1 MNTTPTEP
9 SVFPVIPEFITVH
22 LGAPSQKAQNVR
34 IPFIDYIKNVA
45 SGEIYPTW
53 PDAALRANIYAQISF
68 ALNRVYTEFYRSQ
81 GYDFDI
87 TSLPAYDQTFK
98 NGRDIFDNISKIVD
112 QIFNSYV
119 NRRGFIEPLFAS
131 YCNGTTTTCD
141 GLSQWGSVDLAEQ
154 GRFAYDILTYYY
166 GDDIDI
172 VTNVPVQPIGDS
184 APEIPLSL
192 GSIGNDVRTIQLR
205 INRVSQ
211 NYPAIPK
218 IYPVDGIFGEETDRA
233 VREFQKI
240 FNLTVDGIVGNATWY
255 RILLIFNGVKQLN
268 SIISEGLTYA
278 EVERQFSETLGPGDR
293 GFGVELVQYLMLFIS
308 YFVESIPQIKLDGI
322 YGSETEAAVSA
333 FQSEYGLPSTGVVDV
348 TTWEY
353 AYDIYA
359 GIINELPQ
367 NLFENSPRPYPGI
380 PIRDQTQNESVV
392 TLQTYLQTVSEV
404 YPEIPTVEVTGIY
417 DAQTQEAVLA
427 FQRFFGLPE
436 NTVVSA
442 RTWDAIG
449 DIWENIT
456 RGYDRSEGQYPGY
469 TVSNQG

>member
-1 MNTTPTEP
+1 MNSLPN
-9 SVFPVIPEFITVH
+9 VLPVIPENITVH
-22 LGAPSQKAQNVR
+22 LGAPSSNARNVTL
-34 IPFIDYIKNVA
+34 PFIDYIKNVA
-45 SGEIYPTW
+45 SSEIYPTW
-53 PDAALRANIYAQISF
+53 PEASLRANIYAQISF
-68 ALNRVYTEFYRSQ
+68 ALNRIYTEFYRSQ

-98 NGRDIFDNISKIVD
+98 NGRDVFDNVSKIVD
-112 QIFNSYV
+112 SIFDSYIR
-119 NRRGFIEPLFAS
+119 RRGFVEPLFAA
-131 YCNGTTTTCD
+131 YCDGVNTTCD

-154 GRFAYDILTYYY
+154 GMFAYDILTYYY
-166 GDDIDI
+166 GDDIDL
-172 VTNVPVQPIGDS
+172 VTDVPVEPISESVPD
-184 APEIPLSL
+184 IPLSL

-233 VREFQKI
+233 VREFQRV
-240 FNLTVDGIVGNATWY
+240 FNLTPDGIVGNATWY

-278 EVERQFSETLGPGDR
+278 DVERQFSETLGPGDT

-308 YFVESIPQIKLDGI
+308 YFVDTIPQIKLDGI
-322 YGSETEAAVSA
+322 YGPQTEEAVRA
-333 FQSEYGLPSTGVVDV
+333 FQEQYSLPVTGIVDV
-348 TTWEY
+348 ATWEY

-359 GIINELPQ
+359 GIINELPE

-380 PIRDQTQNESVV
+380 PIRDQNTGEDVL
-392 TLQTYLQTVSEV
+392 TLQKYLRVISEV
-404 YPEIPTVEVTGIY
+404 YPEIPMVEETGIY
-417 DAQTQEAVLA
+417 DQQTQDAVLA
-427 FQRFFGLPE
+427 FQRFFGLRQ

-442 RTWDAIG
+442 ITWDAIG

-469 TVSNQG
+469 TVS